1 MAFIRQPNVMKF
13 MEIEKDLKT
22 QKPILDSNGQTIFK
36 RISFAYCDQNVFKDE
51 IRLIGTSFEKG
62 QDPQDFNKVIK
73 GLNAFDKLEETM
85 RIQQKIRDLKQ
96 RNELLFLQ

>member
-36 RISFAYCDQNVFKDE
+36 RISFAYCD
-51 IRLIGTSFEKG
+51 
-62 QDPQDFNKVIK
+62 
-73 GLNAFDKLEETM
+73 
-85 RIQQKIRDLKQ
+85 
-96 RNELLFLQ
+96 